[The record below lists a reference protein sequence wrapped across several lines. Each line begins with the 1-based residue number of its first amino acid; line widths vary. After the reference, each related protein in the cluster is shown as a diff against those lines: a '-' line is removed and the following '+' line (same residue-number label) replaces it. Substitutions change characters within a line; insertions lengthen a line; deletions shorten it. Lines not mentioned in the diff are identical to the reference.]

1 MNALASTLQSP
12 RFRRTLPWVSGLV
25 LLAGI
30 IAFLVAYYGNTGR
43 KFQIEPTGPVVKIAK
58 PPPTV
63 PVDPK
68 ARRVAGEFLVNA
80 MTRKNLERAW
90 QISDPGYRSSVT
102 HKQWLAGTLPGVTYF
117 PPKYLLGATFKVDES
132 HPRQVYLRVLVIAKP
147 KAPVRSED
155 FFIGL
160 KAYGTGKNKR
170 WLVNYF
176 IPASGGGIVPNVGQ

>member
-12 RFRRTLPWVSGLV
+12 RFRRTLPWVSALV
-25 LLAGI
+25 LVAGI
-30 IAFLVAYYGNTGR
+30 VAFSVAYFGNTGK
-43 KFQIEPTGPVVKIAK
+43 KFQIHPTGTVPSQVVKVE
-58 PPPTV
+58 PTV

-80 MTRKNLERAW
+80 MTRKNLAKAW
-90 QISDPGYRSSVT
+90 DIADPSFRSSVT
-102 HKQWLAGTLPGVTYF
+102 HKEWLAGTLPGVTYF
-117 PPKYLLGATFKVDES
+117 PPKYLVGATFKVDES

-160 KAYGTGKNKR
+160 KAHGTGKNKR

-176 IPASGGGIVPNVGQ
+176 APASGGGIVPNVG

>member
-25 LLAGI
+25 LVAGI
-30 IAFLVAYYGNTGR
+30 VAFSVAYFGNTGK
-43 KFQIEPTGPVVKIAK
+43 KFQLNATGPVVTVAK

-80 MTRKNLERAW
+80 MTRKDLAKAW
-90 QISDPGYRSSVT
+90 DIADPSFRSSVT
-102 HKQWLAGTLPGVTYF
+102 HKEWLAGTLPGVTYF
-117 PPKYLLGATFKVDES
+117 PPKYLVGATFKVDES

-160 KAYGTGKNKR
+160 KAHGTGKNKR

-176 IPASGGGIVPNVGQ
+176 APASGGGIVPNVG